1 MYILQIFNGKKAKVV
16 INYIISRNFSHYIVD
31 QISWTVFLA
40 LFAYFQNNEQTKDII
55 GKIDGLEDVVTQYLG
70 GNAKG
75 NSLLG
80 KLADVVILMRS
91 ISFRYSE

>member
-1 MYILQIFNGKKAKVV
+1 MLRAKARVSQEVVAEKIGILRQTYSSIGTGK
-16 INYIISRNFSHYIVD
+16 RD
-31 QISWTVFLA
+31 MSWTVFWA

-75 NSLLG
+75 
-80 KLADVVILMRS
+80 K
-91 ISFRYSE
+91 